1 MHHYSDYAWI
11 AVVIVGVVVRLFNG
25 WRMGKFPTKKE
36 LAAWV
41 ALGILVIVG
50 LLILPLSGCSPQEE
64 PPEVVETVTTELA
77 AYEEL
82 SDGTWQCGDQ
92 TYQYRLE
99 ISGRMHNAAVDS
111 TFVYLSNLEEI
122 TFDQA
127 WKAAGLSSNT
137 ADYFPPEEAV
147 LVDWINHTTKGDST

>member
-1 MHHYSDYAWI
+1 MMHHYSEYAWI

-36 LAAWV
+36 LTAWV

-50 LLILPLSGCSPQEE
+50 LLILPLSGCSPQAET
-64 PPEVVETVTTELA
+64 PEVVETVTTELA
-77 AYEEL
+77 TYHEM
-82 SDGTWQCGDQ
+82 SDGTWQCEDQ

-99 ISGRMHNAAVDS
+99 ISGRMSNAAVDS

-127 WKAAGLSSNT
+127 WRAAGLSSNT
-137 ADYFPPEEAV
+137 ADYFSAEEAV
-147 LVDWINHTTKGDST
+147 LVDWLTE